1 MMKDKPMLR
10 FLLRENLPGYLLF
23 VAANIGII
31 VILLIIAQFMTGDVS
46 VSYTSIG
53 LSTGIYML
61 VIASVG
67 LRSSLRLG
75 AQMGVSRNRCFLD
88 FLLFSILSALVLSAA
103 IEVVL
108 SVFSAVTAATG
119 MFHFSDLFAMLY
131 LGELD
136 AGALSLSQHLLS
148 TGFNLCAILF
158 CTAIGAILSMLF
170 WRLNRLGR
178 TIIVILL
185 IAAPFWFSLLLV
197 NSLST
202 HLPAFFF
209 FAGQPRNVIAVL
221 LLAAALLFFLSW
233 LLSRTVHIR
242 PGK

>member
-1 MMKDKPMLR
+1 MGKAKPMLR
-10 FLLRENLPGYLLF
+10 FQLRDQLPADLIF
-23 VAANIGII
+23 IAANIGIV
-31 VILLIIAQFMTGDVS
+31 VILMIITHVTGDAS
-46 VSYTSIG
+46 GSYTSIG

-75 AQMGVSRNRCFLD
+75 AQLGVSRNRCFGD
-88 FLLFSILSALVLSAA
+88 FVLSLILSSFALA
-103 IEVVL
+103 ITIEIVL
-108 SVFSAVTAATG
+108 SVFSAATASSG
-119 MFHFSDLFAMLY
+119 MCHFTDLFAMLY

-148 TGFNLCAILF
+148 TIFNLCIILF
-158 CTAIGAILSMLF
+158 CTAIGSIFSMLF

-178 TIIVILL
+178 TILVILL
-185 IAAPFWFSLLLV
+185 IAVPFCFPMFLV
-197 NSLST
+197 YSLST
-202 HLPAFFF
+202 HLPALFFF
-209 FAGQPRNVIAVL
+209 VGKPTNVMAVL
-221 LLAAALLFFLSW
+221 LLSAAVLFFLSW

>member
-1 MMKDKPMLR
+1 MGKATPMLR
-10 FLLRENLPGYLLF
+10 FQLRDQLPANLIF
-23 VAANIGII
+23 IAANIGII
-31 VILLIIAQFMTGDVS
+31 VIIMIITYVMGSASG
-46 VSYTSIG
+46 SYTSIG

-67 LRSSLRLG
+67 LRSNLRLG
-75 AQMGVSRNRCFLD
+75 AQMGVSRNRCVLD
-88 FLLFSILSALVLSAA
+88 FVLSLILSSFALAIT

-108 SVFSAVTAATG
+108 TLFSAATASSD
-119 MFHFSDLFAMLY
+119 MCHFTDLFAMLY

-148 TGFNLCAILF
+148 TIFNLCVILF
-158 CTAIGAILSMLF
+158 CTAIGAIFSMLF
-170 WRLNRLGR
+170 WWLNRLGK
-178 TIIVILL
+178 ILIVILL
-185 IAAPFWFSLLLV
+185 VAAPFWFSLLLV